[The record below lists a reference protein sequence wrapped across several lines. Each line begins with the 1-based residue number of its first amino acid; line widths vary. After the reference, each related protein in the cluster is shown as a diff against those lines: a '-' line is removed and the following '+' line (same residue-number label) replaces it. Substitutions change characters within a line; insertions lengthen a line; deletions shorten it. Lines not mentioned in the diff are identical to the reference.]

1 MANTFKRN
9 VIIAFGFSLLL
20 LLLSSI
26 ASYISIKNLIS
37 SAERVDHTNRVISEL
52 HQINVMLQE
61 AESSQR
67 GYLITGEESFL
78 NPYETSTKNI
88 FTRID
93 NIKGLSV
100 DNPIQQQSITRLDYL
115 IRQRFAILDIG
126 VKARREGS
134 LVNNSVLLRGK
145 EFMDETNNVISQ
157 MEILEK
163 NLYVQR
169 SERFRLL
176 IIYTPIIIV
185 IAAILAILIT
195 IFFYGRIIS
204 DYHKRTQLQEALERK
219 DYEISQRL
227 AILRDIASKISA
239 GDYKVR
245 IGDEGKD
252 ILGNLANT
260 VNKMAE
266 SLDYSFTVISDKEW
280 VQTGEA
286 GLNKSMLGE
295 MDILHLSQ
303 NILDFLVSYTNSNVG
318 AFYLVN
324 DDEEM
329 EMVSSY
335 ALEGNYKKTIKRNEG
350 LAGQAAT
357 DKKVMVLENLKK
369 GQFNISFASG
379 SVTPENVIAIP
390 ILHES
395 SLKGIVEL
403 GRLTAYSKNELR
415 FFNTISYL
423 SGVTINTTQNR
434 RMLQE
439 LLEKTQS
446 QSEELQVQHTELE
459 NINEALKTKSQ
470 RLQVSEE
477 ELRVQQEELMQT
489 NTELEERTTMLEEKN
504 QMIEERNE
512 EIQRKARELEISARY
527 KSEFLANMSHEL
539 RTPLNSILLLS
550 RLMVDNKR
558 QNLDEE
564 QIEYAKVIEKSGQ
577 GLLTLIDEILD
588 LSKIEAGK
596 MFMEFHE
603 VPVKEITNDINA
615 LFAPVANEKN
625 ILFDVTVSGNV
636 PDKID
641 TDKMRL
647 EQILKNLI
655 SNAIKFTS
663 VGRVDLLVKKSPE
676 NDRII
681 FTVKDTG
688 IGIPADKQRLIF
700 DAFQQ
705 ADGSTRRE
713 YGGTGL
719 GLSISRE
726 FAKLLGGNIELNSE
740 PGKGSEFHLTVPVKK
755 STAEERGNA
764 GEEKPDE
771 EFHELFKT
779 KISDDRGVLITEDDT
794 SAKMTQVL
802 QRIESVLTKEPKKVL
817 IIEENRIHARAL
829 FYFLE
834 NFNIGSEIRSGV
846 EESINALKQKD
857 ANCIILD
864 ISEENLKL
872 YDSLEKIKSTPGLE
886 ELPIIIFTGK
896 SLSKLEEGRM
906 KQYANSIIIKTAHS
920 YQRILDE
927 VSLFLH
933 LSQGRINTQKYR
945 DLGRLIEVL
954 KDKKVMIAD
963 DDVRNIFS
971 LSKVLESAGMTV
983 VSATDGKEA
992 LEQLK
997 KNADIDIVL
1006 MDMMMPEMD
1015 GYDAMRAIRTMSGM
1029 VKLPIIAVTAKA
1041 MAEDRQK
1048 CIDAGASDYITKPVD
1063 KDQLMSLL
1071 RVWLYDRN

>member
-1 MANTFKRN
+1 MPNTFKRN

-52 HQINVMLQE
+52 HQINIMLQE

-67 GYLITGEESFL
+67 GFLITGEKSFL
-78 NPYETSTKNI
+78 NPYETSTNNI
-88 FTRID
+88 FTRIENITRFTAD
-93 NIKGLSV
+93 NQS
-100 DNPIQQQSITRLDYL
+100 QQQNISRLEYL
-115 IRQRFAILDIG
+115 IKQRFSILDIG
-126 VKARREGS
+126 IRARKQGG

-145 EFMDETNNVISQ
+145 EFMDETNALIGQ
-157 MEILEK
+157 MEQQEK
-163 NLYVQR
+163 NLLAQR
-169 SERFRLL
+169 SEQFRLL
-176 IIYTPIIIV
+176 IIYTPIIII

-195 IFFYGRIIS
+195 VFFYGRIIS
-204 DYHKRTQLQEALERK
+204 DYRKRSQLQEELERK
-219 DYEISQRL
+219 DYNINQRL
-227 AILRDIASKISA
+227 AILRDVASKISA

-266 SLDYSFTVISDKEW
+266 SLDSSFTVISEKEW
-280 VQTGEA
+280 MQTGEA

-295 MDILHLSQ
+295 MDIRHLSQ
-303 NILDFLVSYTNSNVG
+303 NILDFLVAYTNSNVG
-318 AFYLVN
+318 AFYLAK
-324 DDEEM
+324 DDGEM
-329 EMVSSY
+329 ELVSSY
-335 ALEGNYKKTIKRNEG
+335 ALEGNYKKTINRNEG

-357 DKKVMVLENLKK
+357 DKKVIVLENLKK
-369 GQFNISFASG
+369 EQFNISFASG
-379 SVTPENVIAIP
+379 SLTPENVIAIP
-390 ILHES
+390 ILHENN
-395 SLKGIVEL
+395 LKGVVEL
-403 GRLTAYSKNELR
+403 GRLTAYTKNELH
-415 FFNTISYL
+415 FFNAISNQ
-423 SGVTINTTQNR
+423 SGVAINTTQNR
-434 RMLQE
+434 RRLQE
-439 LLEKTQS
+439 LLEETQS
-446 QSEELQVQHTELE
+446 QSEELQMQHSELE
-459 NINEALKTKSQ
+459 NINESLKAKSQ

-489 NTELEERTTMLEEKN
+489 NTELEERTTLLEEKN

-558 QNLDEE
+558 QNLEEE

-577 GLLTLIDEILD
+577 GLLSLIDEILD
-588 LSKIEAGK
+588 LSRIEAGK
-596 MFMEFHE
+596 MNMEFQE
-603 VPVKEITNDINA
+603 VSVKEITNDINA

-625 ILFDVTVSGNV
+625 IRFNIVVTRNV
-636 PDKID
+636 PEKID

-647 EQILKNLI
+647 EQVLKNLI

-663 VGRVDLLVKKSPE
+663 EGQVDLLVKRSTG
-676 NDRII
+676 NDRIV

-688 IGIPADKQRLIF
+688 IGIPAEKQRLIF

-719 GLSISRE
+719 GLSISKE
-726 FAKLLGGNIELNSE
+726 LAKLLGGNIELNSE
-740 PGKGSEFHLTVPVKK
+740 PGKGSEFHLTIPVNK
-755 STAEERGNA
+755 STAEERTTPVN
-764 GEEKPDE
+764 EKSDKGL
-771 EFHELFKT
+771 HELHNLKNP
-779 KISDDRGVLITEDDT
+779 DDRGVLITEDDT

-817 IIEENRIHARAL
+817 IVEENRIHARAL

-834 NFNIGSEIRSGV
+834 NFNIESEIMSGV
-846 EESINALKQKD
+846 DESINALKQKD
-857 ANCIILD
+857 SSCIILD
-864 ISEENLKL
+864 ISAENLQL
-872 YDSLEKIKSTPGLE
+872 YDSLEKIKSTPGME
-886 ELPIIIFTGK
+886 ELPVIIFTGK

-906 KQYANSIIIKTAHS
+906 KQYANSIITKTAHS

-933 LSQGRINTQKYR
+933 LSQGRLNTQKYR
-945 DLGRLIEVL
+945 DLGRLTEVL

-997 KNADIDIVL
+997 KNEDIDIVL

-1015 GYDAMRAIRTMSGM
+1015 GYEAMRRIRAMPGM
-1029 VKLPIIAVTAKA
+1029 VKLPVIAVTAKA
-1041 MAEDRQK
+1041 MAEDRLK
-1048 CIDAGASDYITKPVD
+1048 CISAGASDYITKPVD

-1071 RVWLYDRN
+1071 RVWLYDRI

>member
-1 MANTFKRN
+1 MPNTFKRN

-26 ASYISIKNLIS
+26 ASYISIKNLIF
-37 SAERVDHTNRVISEL
+37 SAERVDHTNKVISEL
-52 HQINVMLQE
+52 HQINIMLQE

-67 GYLITGEESFL
+67 GYLLTGEESFL
-78 NPYETSTKNI
+78 NTFEAASKNI
-88 FTRID
+88 PSRIILIKQLTND
-93 NIKGLSV
+93 NT
-100 DNPIQQQSITRLDYL
+100 DQQKYISRLEYL
-115 IRQRFAILDIG
+115 ITQRFSILNLGI
-126 VKARREGS
+126 KARKDGR

-145 EFMDETNNVISQ
+145 EYMDEIGVVVDQ
-157 MEILEK
+157 MEVIEK
-163 NLYVQR
+163 NLYSQR

-176 IIYTPIIIV
+176 ILYTPIIIV

-204 DYHKRTQLQEALERK
+204 DYRKRARLQEELERK
-219 DYEISQRL
+219 DVEINQRL
-227 AILRDIASKISA
+227 SILRDIASRISA

-280 VQTGEA
+280 LQTGEA

-295 MDILHLSQ
+295 MDIRHLSGK
-303 NILDFLVSYTNSNVG
+303 ILDFLVSYTNSNVG
-318 AFYLVN
+318 AFYIAR
-324 DDEEM
+324 EGGEM
-329 EMVSSY
+329 ELVSSY
-335 ALEGNYKKTIKRNEG
+335 ALEGDFKKVIKRNEG
-350 LAGQAAT
+350 LPGQAAS
-357 DKKVMVLENLKK
+357 DKKVIVIGNVKK
-369 GQFNISFASG
+369 DQFNISFASG
-379 SVTPENVIAIP
+379 SLTPENVIAIP
-390 ILHES
+390 ILHENN
-395 SLKGIVEL
+395 LKGVVEL
-403 GRLTAYSKNELR
+403 GRLNAYTKNELE
-415 FFNTISYL
+415 FFNAISYQ
-423 SGVTINTTQNR
+423 SGVAINTSQSRTR
-434 RMLQE
+434 LQE
-439 LLEKTQS
+439 LLEETQS
-446 QSEELQVQHTELE
+446 QSEELQMQHSELE
-459 NINEALKTKSQ
+459 NINEALKAKSQ

-504 QMIEERNE
+504 QLIEERNE
-512 EIQRKARELEISARY
+512 QIQQKARELEISARY

-539 RTPLNSILLLS
+539 RTPLNSILLLA

-564 QIEYAKVIEKSGQ
+564 QIEYARVIEKSGQ
-577 GLLTLIDEILD
+577 GLLSLIDEILD

-596 MFMEFHE
+596 MYMEYHK
-603 VPVKEITNDINA
+603 VSVKEITNDLNA
-615 LFAPVANEKN
+615 LFAPVANQKN
-625 ILFDVTVSGNV
+625 IRFNINVSGDV
-636 PDKID
+636 PAKIE

-663 VGRVDLLVKKSPE
+663 EGHVDLNVKRPHD
-676 NDRII
+676 NDSAIVFII
-681 FTVKDTG
+681 KDTG
-688 IGIPADKQRLIF
+688 IGIPAEKQGLIF

-705 ADGSTRRE
+705 GDGSTRRQ

-719 GLSISRE
+719 GLSISKELAR
-726 FAKLLGGNIELNSE
+726 LLGGDIELKSE
-740 PGKGSEFHLTVPVKK
+740 PGKGSEFYLTVPVSKP
-755 STAEERGNA
+755 TLEEGAEVRDDIQEN
-764 GEEKPDE
+764 KVS
-771 EFHELFKT
+771 KT
-779 KISDDRGVLITEDDT
+779 IGDDRGVLITEDDT

-802 QRIESVLTKEPKKVL
+802 HRIESVLTKEPRKVL
-817 IIEENRIHARAL
+817 IVEENRIHARAL
-829 FYFLE
+829 YYFLE
-834 NFNIGSEIRSGV
+834 NFNIGSEIKSGV
-846 EESINALKQKD
+846 DESISALLHKG

-864 ISEENLKL
+864 TSENGQL
-872 YDSLEKIKSTPGLE
+872 YQSLEKIKSTPGLE
-886 ELPIIIFTGK
+886 SLPIIIFTGK
-896 SLSKLEEGRM
+896 SLSKLEEGKM
-906 KQYANSIIIKTAHS
+906 KQFANSIIIKTAHS

-933 LSQGRINTQKYR
+933 LSQGKMNSQKYR
-945 DLGRLIEVL
+945 DLGRLTEVL

-971 LSKVLESAGMTV
+971 LSKVLENAGMNV
-983 VSATDGKEA
+983 VSATDGNEA

-997 KNADIDIVL
+997 KHSDIDIVL
-1006 MDMMMPEMD
+1006 MDMMMPELD
-1015 GYDAMRAIRTMSGM
+1015 GYDAMRTIRQMPGM
-1029 VKLPIIAVTAKA
+1029 HKLPIIAVTAKA

-1048 CIDAGASDYITKPVD
+1048 CISAGASDYITKPVD